1 MQRREKRYWL
11 IELRERKGMSQAEL
25 ARLSDVYRSYIVKL
39 ENGEIINPNYHIV
52 MRIAKVLNVSTD
64 RFYK

>member
-11 IELRERKGMSQAEL
+11 IELRERKGMSQAEF
-25 ARLSDVYRSYIVKL
+25 ARLSDVYRSYIFKL

>member
-25 ARLSDVYRSYIVKL
+25 ARLSDVYRSYIFKL